1 MADIITDELRLLI
14 KAEAGEALKELSSYR
29 SGIDELN
36 KSQASAADK
45 AMEAQKAIDAQ
56 ADAMKKA
63 REILAQAKKDIQDEG
78 LARELIVST
87 LSDQERAQERLN
99 HIHQE
104 ASRLRDKGLITE
116 DQYNKVMAREAQ
128 AVYDLST
135 LARDRASAEQ
145 LVASLLTNEQIA
157 QEHLNAT
164 MAEASNLKSQGLI
177 TDEQYLQLLQRETS
191 LIEEASGLTRDK
203 AAAQQLVDG
212 TLSESERAQ
221 KLMNE
226 TLEEANRLKEA
237 GLLSE
242 KDYQAVV
249 AKAKATT
256 EAAAKGT
263 LSYSQGLEHV
273 NTAQSVVKTGALAM
287 GKALLVALGPIAT
300 ITGTIMLIKN
310 FIGDANEA
318 YAQSEGEARKFAITY
333 RDVAEDA
340 EEAARDWADT
350 FKYAESTAKSV
361 LGSAGDMYTG
371 MGMSGEAA
379 LKLAERTTYLG
390 GALSKLNPQ
399 IGSASDATKALI
411 TATTGE
417 REALKTWGIIISETA
432 IQTKL
437 LERGQ
442 QNLTGAALLN
452 AKAQATLDVAYEQ
465 SPNALAAVTSATE
478 LAADTNRE
486 LSESWKELLELEGQS
501 MNKFFQPI
509 KKALAGWIQNM
520 NEAKRAQLDLMKID
534 PNTDLIEAYG
544 KTADRVDELANTYE
558 NLKAKTSLSK
568 SEQAD
573 LKAVMAELAT
583 LVPTSVTAWNEY
595 GDAIGVSALAARNFA
610 SQQRELRIAE
620 AEYQMLRLQYQQ
632 SIAKTTYEDNKQNL
646 KDTNESI
653 VAKTAEIEAIKK
665 ESKAARDLAL
675 ILKNPSP
682 YNGGLTGALKYLS
695 TNSKELVG
703 TLFDLNKVNFASNP
717 FDYLQAGAE
726 GAIART
732 EDLFTEL
739 QELESNRAKY
749 TLGMKEFEVLT
760 AQMEQAKSELIL
772 LTGSQEEQVRILE
785 EQIGPIRNL
794 ESEFIS
800 LKGHYEAGT
809 ISIDQYIAG
818 LQQMIAKSKEAAKT
832 DPTPDLTKWQTFV
845 AGITKSANISDAINL
860 EVKLSPIMDPDNG
873 RALLSEQL
881 DYYQGLINQLWQNKQ
896 SFSGLDEWQ
905 TALDQLVEK
914 YDDVKAKVDANA
926 FKDTVSTDQ
935 QKAEK
940 VLKKTIEDANKLRQ
954 QGLLTEKEMGAVIE
968 KAYRTYDDA
977 SGKTKLRQRSQ
988 ELIATTLTE
997 QQAAMHEILLLETEL
1012 RILQDHGL
1020 VTEEQSKAII
1030 EAKRE
1035 ALADALGKESSLST
1049 FIKDSWKDIE
1059 ENYLSLDAVG
1069 KLMSDTF
1076 SDIGTALASGE
1087 DALAASGKALQAF
1100 VSNLLGELATMAIG
1114 AGLRVIAESGWAG
1127 VPLALALFALGGIA
1141 GIGGGFFNGSG
1152 KGLDSSISD
1161 TLTDEIKLR
1170 QSLNETLEEQLGIEE
1185 TLLKRQLDRNLI
1197 SEEDYRDSMLGIQQE
1212 KNQGQAQGDALS
1224 LVNSMIGEIDA
1235 ELSSLSGWTKFW
1247 TKKDENLESKA
1258 SDLEGIAKAI
1268 NAAVSA
1274 EELKAL
1280 IAQLESYGIDTSS
1293 IPAFATGG
1301 SFVTSGES
1309 IVRIGDNSSGR
1320 ELVNITPLGSAGFH
1334 SGQSIVVNINGP
1346 VIGYEDLYMKLEAAG
1361 ITLNRKRLA

>member
-191 LIEEASGLTRDK
+191 LVEEASGLTRDK

-520 NEAKRAQLDLMKID
+520 NEAKRAKLDLMKID

-544 KTADRVDELANTYE
+544 KTADRVDELADTYE

-573 LKAVMAELAT
+573 LKTVMAELAT

-595 GDAIGVSALAARNFA
+595 GEAIGVSALAARNFA

-620 AEYQMLRLQYQQ
+620 AEYQALRLKHQQNEAKASYEENKQKAASTVKKIADAEKEMNALQAVYEIARQAKDVLADPTEGRAGLSEFLRANSEILKGSSLDIDSLTQTNGWGQVTASIDAVIGQYQKL
-632 SIAKTTYEDNKQNL
+632 SNTLDGLKAKQ
-646 KDTNESI
+646 
-653 VAKTAEIEAIKK
+653 AEYA
-665 ESKAARDLAL
+665 
-675 ILKNPSP
+675 
-682 YNGGLTGALKYLS
+682 
-695 TNSKELVG
+695 V
-703 TLFDLNKVNFASNP
+703 
-717 FDYLQAGAE
+717 
-726 GAIART
+726 
-732 EDLFTEL
+732 
-739 QELESNRAKY
+739 
-749 TLGMKEFEVLT
+749 GMKEYEIISL
-760 AQMEQAKSELIL
+760 QIRQAEAELIL

-881 DYYQGLINQLWQNKQ
+881 DYYQDLINQLWQNKQ

-1030 EAKRE
+1030 DAKRE

-1141 GIGGGFFNGSG
+1141 GIGGGFFSGSG

-1161 TLTDEIKLR
+1161 TLSDEIKLR

>member
-14 KAEAGEALKELSSYR
+14 KAEAGEAIKELGSYKTALT
-29 SGIDELN
+29 ELDAAN
-36 KSQASAADK
+36 KSVGHSSDNTTSDIKDQTQAMKEAKAALANAESEAHSLAGSLSSVGEEAGKQNDAIKGSSTAQASAAK
-45 AMEAQKAIDAQ
+45 GSQAYATGLKQVNNAQ
-56 ADAMKKA
+56 
-63 REILAQAKKDIQDEG
+63 
-78 LARELIVST
+78 T
-87 LSDQERAQERLN
+87 
-99 HIHQE
+99 
-104 ASRLRDKGLITE
+104 
-116 DQYNKVMAREAQ
+116 
-128 AVYDLST
+128 
-135 LARDRASAEQ
+135 
-145 LVASLLTNEQIA
+145 
-157 QEHLNAT
+157 
-164 MAEASNLKSQGLI
+164 
-177 TDEQYLQLLQRETS
+177 
-191 LIEEASGLTRDK
+191 
-203 AAAQQLVDG
+203 
-212 TLSESERAQ
+212 
-221 KLMNE
+221 
-226 TLEEANRLKEA
+226 
-237 GLLSE
+237 
-242 KDYQAVV
+242 
-249 AKAKATT
+249 
-256 EAAAKGT
+256 
-263 LSYSQGLEHV
+263 
-273 NTAQSVVKTGALAM
+273 VVKTGALAM
-287 GKALLVALGPIAT
+287 GKALLLALGPIAT

-310 FIGDANEA
+310 YIGDANEA

-333 RDVAEDA
+333 RDVAKDA
-340 EEAARDWADT
+340 EEAAKDWADT
-350 FKYAESTAKSV
+350 FKYAESTAQSV

-379 LKLAERTTYLG
+379 LALAERTTYLG

-417 REALKTWGIIISETA
+417 REALKTWGIIISEAA

-442 QNLTGAALLN
+442 QDLTGAALLN

-501 MNKFFQPI
+501 LNKFFQPI

-573 LKAVMAELAT
+573 LKIVMSELAT

-595 GDAIGVSALAARNFA
+595 GEAIGVSALAARNFA
-610 SQQRELRIAE
+610 DQQRELRAAE
-620 AEYQMLRLQYQQ
+620 AEYQLLRLQYQRNISAETYATNKADKEAVEAKLRQ
-632 SIAKTTYEDNKQNL
+632 LEAEKNAQAEIAIIAKGAKMVLFDPKNSGNPFRATIAYLNQFKDKL
-646 KDTNESI
+646 KDSNIDPADFSSSASWD
-653 VAKTAEIEAIKK
+653 V
-665 ESKAARDLAL
+665 
-675 ILKNPSP
+675 
-682 YNGGLTGALKYLS
+682 LS
-695 TNSKELVG
+695 SRIATTISGYEKLSKEID
-703 TLFDLNKVNFASNP
+703 DLNIKRS
-717 FDYLQAGAE
+717 E
-726 GAIART
+726 
-732 EDLFTEL
+732 
-739 QELESNRAKY
+739 Y
-749 TLGMKEFEVLT
+749 TLGMKEYEMLT
-760 AQMEQAKSELIL
+760 VQIKQAEAELIM
-772 LTGSQEEQVRILE
+772 LTGALEDQVKVLEDQVALIPEAASNFDALRRNFENGIL
-785 EQIGPIRNL
+785 
-794 ESEFIS
+794 SA
-800 LKGHYEAGT
+800 EAYKKALQ
-809 ISIDQYIAG
+809 SIVD
-818 LQQMIAKSKEAAKT
+818 KSKEAAQT
-832 DPTPDLTKWQTFV
+832 DPAPDLTKWQTFV
-845 AGITKSANISDAINL
+845 AGITKSANISDAIKL
-860 EVKLSPIMDPDNG
+860 EVKLSPIVDPDNG

-881 DYYQGLINQLWQNKQ
+881 DYYQGLINQLWQNKE

-926 FKDTVSTDQ
+926 FKDTISTDQ

-997 QQAAMHEILLLETEL
+997 QQTAMQEILLLETEL
-1012 RILQDHGL
+1012 RILQDEGL
-1020 VTEEQSKAII
+1020 VTEKQSKAIL
-1030 EAKRE
+1030 EAKR
-1035 ALADALGKESSLST
+1035 DALTDSLGQASSLTT
-1049 FIKDSWKDIE
+1049 FIKDSWKEIE
-1059 ENYLSLDAVG
+1059 QNFFSIDALA
-1069 KLMSDTF
+1069 KLMADTF
-1076 SDIGTALASGE
+1076 ADIGSALASGE

-1100 VSNLLGELATMAIG
+1100 VTNLLGELATLAIG

-1141 GIGGGFFNGSG
+1141 GIGGGYFSGSG

-1161 TLTDEIKLR
+1161 TVSDEIKLR
-1170 QSLNETLEEQLGIEE
+1170 QSLNEALEEQLGIEE

-1197 SEEDYRDSMLGIQQE
+1197 SEEDYRDSMLSIQQE

-1224 LVNSMIGEIDA
+1224 LVNSLIGEIDA

-1268 NAAVSA
+1268 NSAVSA
-1274 EELKAL
+1274 EELKSL

-1334 SGQSIVVNINGP
+1334 TGQSIVVNINGP
-1346 VIGYEDLYMKLEAAG
+1346 VIGYEDLYLKLEAAG
-1361 ITLNRKRLA
+1361 ITLKRQKRA

>member
-99 HIHQE
+99 HIHEE

-116 DQYNKVMAREAQ
+116 DQYHKVMAREAQ

-191 LIEEASGLTRDK
+191 LVEEASGLTRDK

-226 TLEEANRLKEA
+226 TLAEANRLKGA

-249 AKAKATT
+249 AKAKATN

-263 LSYSQGLEHV
+263 LSYSQSLEHV

-340 EEAARDWADT
+340 EEAAKDWADT

-417 REALKTWGIIISETA
+417 REALKTWGIIISEAA

-544 KTADRVDELANTYE
+544 KTADRVDELADTYE
-558 NLKAKTSLSK
+558 NLISKASLSRT
-568 SEQAD
+568 EQDD
-573 LKAVMAELAT
+573 LKTVMAELAD
-583 LVPTSVTAWNEY
+583 LVPSSVTSWNEY
-595 GDAIGVSALAARNFA
+595 GEAIGVSALAARNFA
-610 SQQRELRIAE
+610 EQQRELRIAE
-620 AEYQMLRLQYQQ
+620 AEYQTLRLQYQQ
-632 SIAKTTYEDNKQNL
+632 SVAKADYETNKDSLRN
-646 KDTNESI
+646 TNEQIS
-653 VAKTAEIEAIKK
+653 ATQKLLSEKAHEFA
-665 ESKAARDLAL
+665 AARAIQEL
-675 ILKNPSP
+675 LKNPPKGVPVLDSVMNYIRKNKDLLDGTAFDFTDVSLDP
-682 YNGGLTGALKYLS
+682 FKLINLGMNADI
-695 TNSKELVG
+695 LVG
-703 TLFDLNKVNFASNP
+703 QYDA
-717 FDYLQAGAE
+717 LQKKM
-726 GAIART
+726 
-732 EDLFTEL
+732 
-739 QELESNRAKY
+739 QELETDRAKY
-749 TLGMKEFEVLT
+749 TLGMKEYEILT
-760 AQMEQAKSELIL
+760 AQIEQAKSELVM
-772 LTGSQEEQVRILE
+772 LTGAMEDQIQVLE
-785 EQIGPIRNL
+785 NQIGPIREL

-800 LKGHYEAGT
+800 LKSHYEAGT
-809 ISIDQYIAG
+809 ISQEQYIAG
-818 LQQMIAKSKEAAKT
+818 LQGLIDKSKEAAKT
-832 DPTPDLTKWQTFV
+832 DPIPDLTKWQTFV
-845 AGITKSANISDAINL
+845 AGITKSANISDAIKL
-860 EVKLSPIMDPDNG
+860 EVKLSPIVDPDNG

-881 DYYQGLINQLWQNKQ
+881 DYYQGLINQLWQNKE

-914 YDDVKAKVDANA
+914 YDDVKAKVDANS

-954 QGLLTEKEMGAVIE
+954 QGLLSEKEMGAVIE

-1100 VSNLLGELATMAIG
+1100 VSNLMGELATMAIG

-1141 GIGGGFFNGSG
+1141 GIGGGFFSGSG

-1161 TLTDEIKLR
+1161 TLSDEIKLR

-1274 EELKAL
+1274 DELKAL